1 MGICPWSKKRRNMKQ
16 KRRTISTD
24 NEDEI
29 TKYLNECI
37 VASSSKFEKIARHIV
52 FAILASAWATVVAI
66 DTPKYKY
73 FFICC
78 SFNSYNLLSH
88 RIMSLLCYGT
98 YK

>member
-37 VASSSKFEKIARHIV
+37 VASSSKFEKIC
-52 FAILASAWATVVAI
+52 ATYRVCN
-66 DTPKYKY
+66 
-73 FFICC
+73 FSFSLGNSCC
-78 SFNSYNLLSH
+78 Y
-88 RIMSLLCYGT
+88 RYTKI
-98 YK
+98 